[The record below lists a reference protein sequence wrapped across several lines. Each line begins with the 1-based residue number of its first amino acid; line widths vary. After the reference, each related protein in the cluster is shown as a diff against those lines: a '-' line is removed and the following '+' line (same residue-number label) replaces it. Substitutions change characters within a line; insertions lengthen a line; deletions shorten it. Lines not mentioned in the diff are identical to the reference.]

1 MSRWLYMLLVMIVC
15 TVSMLLAGCQV
26 KDVDKRSF
34 VLAFGIDSVAEN
46 EGSEKSEKS
55 EKSGQNGNKDNLIE
69 ITLKLAIPEGDP
81 TKRNQ
86 EAVMISQIS
95 DSIPEAIRLLKSKVD
110 KELDFSHCKTLLFGE
125 SYAKK
130 NITQVSDWMVRRR
143 DIQLV
148 AYNGVAR
155 PNAKEVL
162 TLRPKSE
169 RVPANALIL
178 SLGKEGTESPFI
190 VSIYSYNFR
199 RHLSERG
206 LDPILPLVEIN
217 GEDKDTLLINK
228 SVLLDKQKVRA
239 ELTPEESRLYNLL
252 KTRNLRTSFNVEMEG
267 NMYSYNMET
276 THSKFKLIT
285 SKEGKMVV
293 HYDVG
298 GRAVLE
304 ENAQGIDM
312 KDQILFQTVSKAASK
327 QWEKDI
333 KQFLMKIHRTGLDP
347 LGWGL
352 RYSAMNW
359 NNATE
364 IEDWERIYPQLEFN
378 VKANVKID
386 YSGIIR

>member
-1 MSRWLYMLLVMIVC
+1 MSRWLYMLLVMMLC
-15 TVSMLLAGCQV
+15 TMSMLLAGCQL

-34 VLAFGIDSVAEN
+34 VLAFGIDSAAGN
-46 EGSEKSEKS
+46 EES
-55 EKSGQNGNKDNLIE
+55 EKSGQGGEKENLIE
-69 ITLKLAIPEGDP
+69 VTLKLAIPEGDP

-125 SYAKK
+125 GYAKN
-130 NITQVSDWMVRRR
+130 NITQMTDWMVRRR

-206 LDPILPLVEIN
+206 LDPILPLVEVN
-217 GEDKDTLLINK
+217 GKDKDTLLINK

-239 ELTPEESRLYNLL
+239 ELTPDESRLFNLL
-252 KTRNLRTSFNVEMEG
+252 TTRNLRTSFNVEMEG
-267 NMYSYNMET
+267 SIYSYNMET

-285 SKEGKMVV
+285 SKEGKTVV
-293 HYDVG
+293 QYDVG
-298 GRAVLE
+298 GRAILE
-304 ENAQGIDM
+304 DSTQGLET
-312 KDQILFQTVSKAASK
+312 KDQILEAVSKAASK

-333 KQFLMKIHRTGLDP
+333 KQFLMKIHGTGLDP

-352 RYSAMNW
+352 RYTAMNW

-364 IEDWERIYPQLEFN
+364 IEDWKRIYPQLEFN
-378 VKANVKID
+378 VKAKIKID
-386 YSGIIR
+386 YSGMIR